1 MPYSLV
7 SPFSEKTTIMRKT
20 LLFYFFLFLSFGARQ
35 NSSQF
40 EKRSAEL
47 FRERRRKPLPLG
59 EMSKKNSEISTNQ
72 EREGIYSSIIVASLN
87 FFMFIFFYILARLWR
102 DSQSD
107 LIFDRR
113 GDFW

>member
-1 MPYSLV
+1 MSYSLV
-7 SPFSEKTTIMRKT
+7 SPFKEKTTIMRKT

-72 EREGIYSSIIVASLN
+72 EREGITNIALNIFSSLN
-87 FFMFIFFYILARLWR
+87 EIEHFTVYFQR
-102 DSQSD
+102 DFGETPNQ
-107 LIFDRR
+107 I
-113 GDFW
+113 

>member
-1 MPYSLV
+1 MSYSLV
-7 SPFSEKTTIMRKT
+7 SPFKEKTTIMRKT

-72 EREGIYSSIIVASLN
+72 EREGSTNIGISELFSSLN
-87 FFMFIFFYILARLWR
+87 EIEHFTVYFQR
-102 DSQSD
+102 DFGETPSQ
-107 LIFDRR
+107 I
-113 GDFW
+113 

>member
-7 SPFSEKTTIMRKT
+7 SPFNEKTTIMRKT
-20 LLFYFFLFLSFGARQ
+20 LLCYFFLFLSFGARQ

-72 EREGIYSSIIVASLN
+72 EREGSSSTIIASLD
-87 FFMFIFFYILARLWR
+87 FFYLLVFTVYFQR
-102 DSQSD
+102 DFGETPSQ
-107 LIFDRR
+107 I
-113 GDFW
+113 